1 MIKKILIL
9 LAISSVMFAQ
19 YSPQSFQLKSEASNR
34 LSKTIES
41 PKVGQST
48 PNSNSIQDIIATK
61 DLIILGTSRGL
72 SISDDNGESWK
83 NYYNTEPFG
92 DDGTTAIGFDN
103 GVIWATTGQTT
114 EVEGGSLLPE
124 GTGIKYSTDN
134 GVNWTSLPQPLDD
147 RVDTIITYGSNIVH
161 VIPVT
166 TRINNISYDISFTK
180 NTIWIASFAAGL
192 RKSTDMGQT
201 WERVLLPSDTLDSIS
216 ENDILITPGDTLD
229 FYKLVYKID
238 GGDTTVVGKE
248 LWLNHR
254 AFSVLG
260 VNDST
265 LYVGTAGGINK
276 STDNGKSWK
285 KISHTNQENP
295 ISGNFVVGLGLNKA
309 DNSIWAAT
317 WKAED
322 QKEFWAVSHSADGGN
337 NWSITLPGEHA
348 HNFGFKYLGGGKSQ
362 VFVPTDKGI
371 FRSRD
376 NGGSWVQPSVIKDS
390 YTNAAL
396 VTNIFYAVT
405 SKHLSATEYHI
416 WIGSNNGLA
425 RLSEQNIDWQGDWK
439 VYIASKNV
447 KLDET
452 YAYPNP
458 FSPAQEL
465 IKIKYK
471 LSSDAKVTV
480 RIMNFGMELVR
491 TLIQNVERG
500 NGDRLEYWDG
510 KDEMGNVVTNGVY
523 FYRIDSEVLG
533 EPLFGKIMVLK

>member
-9 LAISSVMFAQ
+9 LAFATTLFGQ
-19 YSPQSFQLKSEASNR
+19 YSPQSFQLKSESNR
-34 LSKTIES
+34 LSKIDTS
-41 PKVGQST
+41 PKFKQST
-48 PNSNSIQDIIATK
+48 PESNSIQDIIATD
-61 DLIILGTSRGL
+61 DLVILGTSRGL
-72 SISDDNGESWK
+72 SISEDNGGYWK
-83 NYYNTEPFG
+83 NYYNTDPFG
-92 DDGTTAIGFDN
+92 DDGTTAIGYND

-134 GVNWTSLPQPLDD
+134 GVNWISLPQPFDD
-147 RVDTIITYGSNIVH
+147 RGDTIITYGTNIVK

-166 TRINNISYDISFTK
+166 TRINNITYDISFTK

-192 RKSTDMGQT
+192 RKSIDMGQT

-216 ENDILITPGDTLD
+216 ENDILITPGDTLN
-229 FYKLVYKID
+229 FYKTIYDEDSIA
-238 GGDTTVVGKE
+238 VGKA

-276 STDNGKSWK
+276 STDNGKSWTK
-285 KISHTNQENP
+285 FSHTNQTNP
-295 ISGNFVVGLGLNKA
+295 ISGNFVVALAENKV

-322 QKEFWAVSHSADGGN
+322 QKEFWAVSYSADGGN

-348 HNFGFKYLGGGKSQ
+348 HNFGFKYLGGVQSQ

-371 FRSRD
+371 FRSSD
-376 NGGSWVQPSVIKDS
+376 NGGSWVQPSVIRDS
-390 YTNAAL
+390 YTNATL
-396 VTNIFYAVT
+396 VTNIFYAT
-405 SKHLSATEYHI
+405 TTKHLSTTEYHI

-439 VYIASKNV
+439 VYIASNDI

-452 YAYPNP
+452 YAFPNP

-465 IKIKYK
+465 VKIKYAIN
-471 LSSDAKVTV
+471 SGAEVTI

-491 TLIQNVERG
+491 VLIQNSQRG
-500 NGDRLEYWDG
+500 TGEQIEYWDG
-510 KDEMGNVVTNGVY
+510 KDEIGNIVTNGVY
-523 FYRIDSEVLG
+523 FYRIDSEVFS

>member
-1 MIKKILIL
+1 MIKRILIL
-9 LAISSVMFAQ
+9 LAISSVTFAQ
-19 YSPQSFQLKSEASNR
+19 YSPRSFHLKNESNR
-34 LSKTIES
+34 LLKTIAS
-41 PKVGQST
+41 PKVKQST
-48 PNSNSIQDIIATK
+48 PQSNSIQDIITTD
-61 DLIILGTSRGL
+61 DLVILGTSRGL
-72 SISDDNGESWK
+72 SISDDNGEYWK

-180 NTIWIASFAAGL
+180 NTIWITSFAAGL

-216 ENDILITPGDTLD
+216 ENDILVDPGDTLD

-238 GGDTTVVGKE
+238 GEDTTVVGKE

-260 VNDST
+260 VGDST

-276 STDNGKSWK
+276 STDNGKSWR

-295 ISGNFVVGLGLNKA
+295 ISGNFVVGLGLNEA

-396 VTNIFYAVT
+396 MTNIFYATT
-405 SKHLSATEYHI
+405 SKHLSATKYHI
-416 WIGSNNGLA
+416 WVGSNNGLA
-425 RLSEQNIDWQGDWK
+425 RLSEQNTDWQGDWK
-439 VYIASKNV
+439 VYIASKSV

-480 RIMNFGMELVR
+480 RILNFGMELVR
-491 TLIQNVERG
+491 VLVQNVDRG